1 MSFITD
7 SAENLLHLTDA
18 EKATVNAALPTL
30 AEDVAAIN
38 AHQDQIRAAYALIV
52 KSAPVV
58 NHILDDWKTLG
69 PVLHDILNGSASIFS
84 LGGAISSAKDV
95 EATVQANPWLVGE
108 GEKLY
113 AALLPLFVKLSTDY
127 PKIAPALQIIISKA
141 GTAGV

>member
-7 SAENLLHLTDA
+7 AAEAMLHLTDA

-38 AHQDQIRAAYALIV
+38 THQDSIRAAYALIV
-52 KSAPVV
+52 KAAPVV

-69 PVLHDILNGSASIFS
+69 PVLQDILAGNGSIFS
-84 LGGAISSAKDV
+84 IGGAVSSAKDV
-95 EATVQANPWLVGE
+95 QATITANPYVVTE
-108 GEKLY
+108 SQHLY
-113 AALLPLFVKLSTDY
+113 ALLLPLFVKLNADY